1 MGFAPHILE
10 NAKRFLGDSKHALE
24 ELITKMNFELQRT
37 YRERK
42 KLQEERDAIERLAK
56 QYQQKLRDL
65 ETEKRE
71 LRRQALQESKRLLA
85 QSSDLIEKVIKE
97 IKESAGDSE
106 KIKSARKEVEKMRR
120 DLASEETKIGAE
132 KAKEPEAFE
141 IAVGDKVK
149 LLDTHAVGDVLD
161 IKGDDV
167 MVSFGNFRMKTS
179 LRNLE
184 KISNK
189 DAREMERKQSV
200 QAGSSSL
207 TEIKDVSTRLDL
219 RGLMGDEAILRVEK
233 FIDESISNGLTKFDI
248 IHGKGTGALRKRIAE
263 YLKSDKRVKNF
274 RLGNWDEGG
283 TGVTVVE
290 V

>member
-1 MGFAPHILE
+1 M
-10 NAKRFLGDSKHALE
+10 
-24 ELITKMNFELQRT
+24 
-37 YRERK
+37 
-42 KLQEERDAIERLAK
+42 
-56 QYQQKLRDL
+56 
-65 ETEKRE
+65 
-71 LRRQALQESKRLLA
+71 
-85 QSSDLIEKVIKE
+85 
-97 IKESAGDSE
+97 
-106 KIKSARKEVEKMRR
+106 
-120 DLASEETKIGAE
+120 
-132 KAKEPEAFE
+132 
-141 IAVGDKVK
+141 
-149 LLDTHAVGDVLD
+149 LD

-189 DAREMERKQSV
+189 DAREIERKQTV
-200 QAGSSSL
+200 QVGSSSL

-233 FIDESISNGLTKFDI
+233 FIDESVSNGLHRLDI
-248 IHGKGTGALRKRIAE
+248 IHGKGTGALRKRITD
-263 YLKSDKRVKNF
+263 YLKNDKRVKQF